1 MNSRALPIAVLFAV
15 AAACLY
21 FLLGAPSPPTIIP
34 LNSPSGTASSGITQP
49 ASVAGETS
57 TLEKVPGESMGKPG
71 VNWARLSGLMSADGK
86 SGNSIPEAT
95 TEDIERFVAKHGET
109 AANLIAAFQN
119 TRDRRWLDRALG
131 LFPNSPLV
139 LMEAIQAR
147 PDGAVKTDGTDHQP
161 DKERLEIIERFKAA
175 DPGNPVPWIFAA
187 QELFKAKQTEGGIA
201 EIRAALDRPA
211 FYTFS
216 NERMDAAQ
224 RLYESLGLDPLEASA
239 LAMFGITLP
248 HMTAAQQA
256 SRGIMEWQ
264 KSAAESGDAAAAED
278 ALRLTYGLGRMFA
291 TPEASRFLVGQLVG
305 ISMEK
310 RVLEALPADA
320 QRDWLPIA
328 PAQRLAE
335 IERQKLAVRE
345 AAAATDWV
353 MQTRDEQLFAEWLRR
368 FRNEGESG
376 TLNWVNARRK

>member
-21 FLLGAPSPPTIIP
+21 FLLGEPSPPTIIP

-49 ASVAGETS
+49 GSVAGETS
-57 TLEKVPGESMGKPG
+57 TLEKVSGGSMGKPG

-345 AAAATDWV
+345 AAAASDWV